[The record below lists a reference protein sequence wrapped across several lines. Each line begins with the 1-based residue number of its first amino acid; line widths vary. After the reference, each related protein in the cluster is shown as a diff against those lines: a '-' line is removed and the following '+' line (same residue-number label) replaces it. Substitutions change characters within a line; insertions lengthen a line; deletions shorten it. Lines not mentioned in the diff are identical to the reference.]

1 MRPHQSLVNEYRG
14 LKEWVENGSRV
25 LNAAWEE
32 RGLTRESTLARRE
45 LDLRRMTL
53 KELGWNDGLETAM
66 AAYRGKGWVPAR
78 LIRETVINYGAFLK
92 GGDEI
97 DVILCGRVWHEAA
110 CDADLPAVGDWVMVE
125 LGDENQPSVIRACL
139 PRRTCFSR
147 KMPGNSSQAQV
158 IGANI
163 DYVAV
168 VTDAGADFN
177 IRRMERYF
185 MLIGRSGAKAV
196 VLVNKADLFPKE
208 QSQKAAAEIGALWD
222 GATVHVTSALNGDG
236 LRVLKKYLKKG
247 ITMCVVGSSGV
258 GKSTLVN
265 QLYGEEWQW
274 TSEVNETTGKGR
286 HTTTSRELVPLPG
299 TGMLIDNPGMR
310 EIQMWTD
317 EVTLRDSFADVAS
330 LSEECKFANCG
341 HRKDKG
347 CAIRAAV
354 DAGMLD
360 LGRYE
365 NFLNLENEIAALRK
379 RSEKRQMAVERW
391 AKRNSVKAR
400 NLADRIQL
408 EKDERGDL

>member
-1 MRPHQSLVNEYRG
+1 MN
-14 LKEWVENGSRV
+14 
-25 LNAAWEE
+25 
-32 RGLTRESTLARRE
+32 
-45 LDLRRMTL
+45 L
-53 KELGWNDGLETAM
+53 KELGWNPELETAR
-66 AAYRGKGWVPAR
+66 AAFAGKGWVPAR
-78 LIRETVINYGAFLK
+78 LIRETVINYGAFLAD
-92 GGDEI
+92 GDEI

-125 LGDENQPSVIRACL
+125 LGDENQPSVIRATL

-163 DYVAV
+163 DLVAV
-168 VTDAGADFN
+168 VTDAGPDFN

-196 VLVNKADLFPKE
+196 VLVNKSDLFPIE
-208 QSQKAAAEIGALWD
+208 QSHAAAAEIAALWD
-222 GATVHVTSALNGDG
+222 GASVHVTSAVSGQG
-236 LRVLKKYLKKG
+236 LKVLKKYIKKG
-247 ITMCVVGSSGV
+247 VTMCIVGSSGV

-274 TSEVNETTGKGR
+274 TSECNEITGKGR
-286 HTTTSRELVPLPG
+286 HTTTSRELVPLRNG
-299 TGMLIDNPGMR
+299 GMLIDNPGMR

-317 EVTLRDSFADVAS
+317 EATLRDSFADVETLTA
-330 LSEECKFANCG
+330 ECKFSDCS
-341 HRKDKG
+341 HRKDAK

-354 DAGMLD
+354 EAGTLD
-360 LGRYE
+360 PARYE
-365 NFLNLENEIAALRK
+365 NFLNLENEIAALKK

-408 EKDERGDL
+408 ERDHRGDM